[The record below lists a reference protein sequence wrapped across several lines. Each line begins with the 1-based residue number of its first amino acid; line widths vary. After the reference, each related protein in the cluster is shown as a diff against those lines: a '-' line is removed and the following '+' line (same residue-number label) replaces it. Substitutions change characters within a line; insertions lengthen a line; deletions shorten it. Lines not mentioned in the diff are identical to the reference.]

1 MATVL
6 NLTQYMKQAY
16 MKKAEF
22 IYRGTAA
29 LKKGFGMCY
38 DLDYA
43 NASITGEKVTDSFG
57 ARGLKEIQ
65 IPSSLNNMAF
75 AGVLTQNYAANP
87 NALTRK
93 VQLALPGA
101 CAMIAQA
108 ATSVINAGLLTCAVG
123 EDDSGDTTLINGIF
137 GYGGFRGKGS
147 AIPLTTLAVAD
158 EGDMPMQEITGVS
171 TSVYAS
177 GTDLTTI
184 TSSTG
189 TPGTNMGYESATV
202 DVNDYEF
209 VVWGGATLA
218 SPNTERCPSGVYPVL
233 QATAATVFTVL
244 GDTGDGVL
252 TGTLRKKGLL
262 RLAYLCDGDESGLV
276 DYLLPESAAV
286 TEPILAEGMSI
297 VLGGLT
303 MDADFEPVIPD
314 STIDGAR
321 KGFSMLGTLTTSQLK
336 INITSGYTLSGTAI
350 AGGTLSDVEFETAGE
365 WVTFKWHQFGPAGT
379 SYGIWMADGL
389 SGGYVVLA

>member
-1 MATVL
+1 MGTVL

-16 MKKAEF
+16 TKKAMF
-22 IYRGTAA
+22 IYHGTAA

-43 NASITGEKVTDSFG
+43 NSSITGEKVTDSFG

-65 IPSSLNNMAF
+65 IPSSSNNMAF

-87 NALTRK
+87 NGLVRK
-93 VQLALPGA
+93 VELALPGG

-108 ATSVINAGLLTCAVG
+108 ATSVINTGLLTCAVG

-171 TSVYAS
+171 TAVYAS
-177 GTDLTTI
+177 STDITTI

-189 TPGTNMGYESATV
+189 TPGAYMGWESGDL

-209 VVWGGATLA
+209 VVWGGAHTD
-218 SPNTERCPSGVYPVL
+218 STTERCPSGVYPVL
-233 QATAATVFTVL
+233 QATASTVFTVK
-244 GDTGDGVL
+244 GDTGDGLL

-262 RLAYLCDGDESGLV
+262 KLAYLCDGDESGLV
-276 DYLLPESAAV
+276 DYFLPETGAA
-286 TEPILAEGMSI
+286 TEAILTEGMSI
-297 VLGGLT
+297 VIGGISVASDV
-303 MDADFEPVIPD
+303 DAVVAD
-314 STIDGAR
+314 SNIDGAR
-321 KGFSMLGTLTTSQLK
+321 KGFYMLGTLGTAQLK
-336 INITSGYTLSGTAI
+336 LNITSGYTLSGTAI
-350 AGGTLSDVEFETAGE
+350 AGGTLSTVEFETAGE
-365 WVTFKWHQFGPAGT
+365 WVTLQWHQFGPAGT
-379 SYGIWMADGL
+379 SYGIWMADAL
-389 SGGYVVLA
+389 SGGDVVLA